1 MNFLKFSAAVLA
13 VTCIASCNEKMITET
28 PEGAGYIT
36 VTSQI
41 GAQTKA
47 GYETKT
53 LPAEFIM
60 DINQGNASFNYTKL
74 KMSKD
79 ASSNEYTAD
88 KEDLKWVS
96 TDHKGALVKA
106 MTIPSGI
113 ATIDDDDI
121 VNINLLSDQ
130 TTLDNFTK
138 NDILGARNSEGG
150 GITIKGDAINVSF
163 QHLMSKLHVF
173 YETSNT
179 SVKVD
184 AVTLNDVCLTGA
196 YSYADINYVGSSDS
210 RDNVNMLINHSTEFS
225 ITTAEAIF
233 FPFVGKPSL
242 VVSTSKGDKSCDIVS
257 DDFTFER
264 GKRYVLKIII
274 DENGNV
280 EKSDIVKQNGWVNN
294 VPGGKILWV
303 GTSIPAG
310 GGTIYS
316 YPQMVSNAT
325 GLEVI
330 NNAEGG
336 SVVTKPN
343 QLNTPNLYSKELWD
357 AEGIGG
363 RPYNFRHLAF
373 GGLSLTHNDMESYYS
388 DLKQVMTADGKEG
401 VDDEWVRGHI
411 NKLKEL
417 SYMSLIIPYIDGSR
431 DNCQTVIIDHGFND
445 RANMYLESNVFL
457 GYDTDPTTQYAE
469 VYLDGLIN
477 QQTIGSGADSFVPN
491 YDHYKAYL
499 NNFWSN
505 TENILTK
512 DVSYLLAMESVINA
526 CREVNPNINIIIGN
540 YFTEDNLWINYYDGL
555 VETFGLRNFAK
566 TICNYNRAAAKINNT
581 KIVNVCDFLEVT
593 NEQLWSGGFEFKE
606 DGSVGAIVDPSKFC
620 PDGVHPS
627 SDGTGKSNKA
637 IADIYLQEL
646 KRIFTET
653 KSSDTF
659 SCGWE
664 DVEML

>member
-41 GAQTKA
+41 GSPTKA

-74 KMSKD
+74 KMTKD

-88 KEDLKWVS
+88 NEDLKWVS

-106 MTIPSGI
+106 MTIPSGV

-264 GKRYVLKIII
+264 GKRYVVKITI
-274 DENGNV
+274 DAQGNV
-280 EKSDIVKQNGWVNN
+280 AKSDISAENDWVKN

-316 YPQMVSNAT
+316 YPQMVANAT

-330 NNAEGG
+330 NNAVGG
-336 SVVTKPN
+336 SVVLPPDPAV
-343 QLNTPNLYSKELWD
+343 LDASYNTVNKWNFLY
-357 AEGIGG
+357 A
-363 RPYNFRHLAF
+363 
-373 GGLSLTHNDMESYYS
+373 GGLSQSYEDVESLQGRLTTMANNYQGVTDEVRAQWVNERI
-388 DLKQVMTADGKEG
+388 DELK
-401 VDDEWVRGHI
+401 
-411 NKLKEL
+411 NL
-417 SYMSLIIPYIDGSR
+417 SYQSLIIPYIDGSK
-431 DNCQTVIIDHGFND
+431 DYCGTIIIDHGFND
-445 RANMYLESNVFL
+445 LGRIIMEANGFHGWDYPQYGGDPLTQYGDIYFESLLNQTYLENA
-457 GYDTDPTTQYAE
+457 G
-469 VYLDGLIN
+469 
-477 QQTIGSGADSFVPN
+477 VPDYN
-491 YDHYKAYL
+491 HYKAH
-499 NNFWSN
+499 
-505 TENILTK
+505 LTNLLWPNAYCK
-512 DVSYLLAMESVINA
+512 EVDSYLLAMEKIIVK
-526 CREVNPNINIIIGN
+526 CREVNPNVNIIIGN
-540 YFTEDNLWINYYDGL
+540 YFTENNTWINYAQNRTAAEYIGHSYARTL
-555 VETFGLRNFAK
+555 
-566 TICNYNRAAAKINNT
+566 CYYNKAVAFLFNCRG
-581 KIVNVCDFLEVT
+581 IVNVQDHITIERM
-593 NEQLWSGGFEFKE
+593 WSGEFDLNKYTSE
-606 DGSVGAIVDPSKFC
+606 TNYAKYDRDAFC
-620 PDGVHPS
+620 PDSVHPS
-627 SDGTGKSNKA
+627 SDKTGKSNKA
-637 IADIYLQEL
+637 IADVYLQEL
-646 KRIFTET
+646 AKIFANSPTT
-653 KSSDTF
+653 KSTDTF
-659 SCGWE
+659 DCGWE
-664 DVEML
+664 DVEIL